1 LVIDHHGQR
10 APLLKQRGDAGVRFR
25 TPAGGWLES
34 ARDCQSAAFLGH
46 PSSSELSFTHIF
58 LTLAMGKPCFSTL
71 RHLATA
77 CDGRGGG
84 AEPKTRGVAE
94 KRDSALRVP
103 GVNGQ
108 GGKKRYVAN
117 EPSGRR
123 FMPRFQYWSLPRAWR
138 PAAPRSPT
146 DSTARA
152 ASCSHL
158 RPNGAKAFWPERP
171 NYDSPGQ
178 RPGKMTC
185 SKAPTSPERAD

>member
-1 LVIDHHGQR
+1 MVIDHHGQR

-46 PSSSELSFTHIF
+46 PSSCELSFTHIF

-108 GGKKRYVAN
+108 GGKKDTWLMN
-117 EPSGRR
+117 
-123 FMPRFQYWSLPRAWR
+123 
-138 PAAPRSPT
+138 
-146 DSTARA
+146 
-152 ASCSHL
+152 
-158 RPNGAKAFWPERP
+158 
-171 NYDSPGQ
+171 
-178 RPGKMTC
+178 RPGDDLCHVSNTGPCHGPGDPRHRDLQQIPQLGRPHAVICARMALKLSGLKGQIMTAQGNALG
-185 SKAPTSPERAD
+185 K